1 MDFVIFIISAG
12 SFLTQFRDG
21 TWRIATLLYSIRKET
36 QNMQANAV
44 ILKNMS
50 ALYTDEER
58 ENVTMPVQLSVPWSA
73 PLSTVLD
80 HSSYLARYSLPPA
93 RWMVTSPHGQ
103 VQLAQII
110 TQPQAALA
118 WWLMA
123 PLWGMKQSH
132 SSGPSSWLI
141 LITWSD
147 IAIMGKL
154 NYRPTSLMNIDWKI
168 LES

>member
-21 TWRIATLLYSIRKET
+21 TGRIATLLYSIRKET

-58 ENVTMPVQLSVPWSA
+58 DNVTMPVQLSVPWSA

-93 RWMVTSPHGQ
+93 R
-103 VQLAQII
+103 
-110 TQPQAALA
+110 
-118 WWLMA
+118 
-123 PLWGMKQSH
+123 
-132 SSGPSSWLI
+132 
-141 LITWSD
+141 
-147 IAIMGKL
+147 
-154 NYRPTSLMNIDWKI
+154 
-168 LES
+168 